1 MRFIQALLLSFVL
14 LLVFTGN
21 ANSQFFENFDTGD
34 KGSYAAGSVMLT
46 TGDWFLDDALLGSL
60 SNDKFNGSQSVR
72 MDRRNGRMG
81 NMYMLFDKTGGA
93 DELTFKFANY
103 GSSSDNKLQ
112 VQYSTNQGSTWTNLG
127 DELTASGTLE
137 EVTLPVNV
145 SGNILFKFIHSGGGD
160 RLNVDD
166 VSISDF
172 IVAADDPTIAV
183 TVDDISANSEDA
195 IDFGS
200 TLEGSKVSKT
210 IEIKNTGN
218 PNLVITS
225 ITTSGQGFS
234 QTMEYDDTLAFN
246 EKTSVTV
253 DFEPTGEGDFQGS
266 FSITS
271 NAVNASPFNFSFI
284 GEGFADGALI
294 PIADARKLPL
304 GTRVTVAGRVT
315 VGNEFGGP
323 LYMQDGTAGIAV
335 FWEAL
340 HTVAKVGDSVQ
351 VSGPLTV
358 FKPIAGADEDF
369 LLQISDTETDNNI
382 VFEILDV
389 PVKEP
394 IPQVVN
400 LLQLNSKDIE
410 GQLVAVQNVDI
421 DHTGAF
427 QANTN
432 YGISD
437 GIGTAELRV
446 DNNTNLVG
454 AIAPDSP
461 TNVIGV
467 VGQFNGVFQL
477 LPRTTEDVGV
487 EAVTFPGDDI
497 SKELTLE
504 VVTWNVEWFGNSG
517 NGPEDENLQ
526 LQNVKTVIET
536 IDADIYALQEIS
548 SPTAFNQLV
557 SELDGYGGFL
567 ANFSQTQETAYLFR
581 RASIDSLESA
591 TLSSGD
597 GFTQQNWANGRYPLY
612 FKFLT
617 NINGKQNEIHI
628 FNIHAK
634 AFGDLESYNQ
644 RLTASAELK
653 SYLDNNFDDK
663 NVIMLG
669 DYNDEIISS
678 TFNGNDSPYK
688 NFVDDPE
695 YTIIT
700 KSLEEKGFESQSS
713 GSFLDHI
720 AFSSELST
728 KYFTGTER
736 VENPFYI
743 GSYLSTTS
751 DHFPVWVRFDFG
763 PGVSNEEENTLPE
776 IVELNQNYPNPFNPA
791 TVISYTLN
799 HTANVSLSVFDITG
813 RKVATLVDGVEAA
826 GEKQVSFN
834 AASLSSGIYFYQL
847 KTSNGV
853 TLTRKMMLIK

>member
-1 MRFIQALLLSFVL
+1 MRLLQALLLSFVL
-14 LLVFTGN
+14 TLVFTGTTH
-21 ANSQFFENFDTGD
+21 SQFFENFDSGD
-34 KGSYAAGSVMLT
+34 KGSYSAGSVTLS

-72 MDRRNGRMG
+72 MDRRNGRLG

-93 DELTFKFANY
+93 DELSFKFANY
-103 GSSSDNKLQ
+103 GSSSGNKLQ

-137 EVTLPVNV
+137 EITLPVNMP
-145 SGNILFKFIHSGGGD
+145 GNIRFKFIHSDGGD
-160 RLNVDD
+160 RLNIDD

-172 IVAADDPTIAV
+172 VVAADDPTIAV
-183 TVDDISANSEDA
+183 TVNDVTANSEDA
-195 IDFGS
+195 IDFGA
-200 TLEGSKVSKT
+200 TLEGTKISKT

-246 EKTSVTV
+246 EKTSITI
-253 DFEPTGEGDFQGS
+253 DFEPTGEGEFQGS

-271 NAVNASPFNFSFI
+271 NAVNVSPFNLSLS
-284 GEGFADGALI
+284 GEGFAEGALI

-323 LYMQDGTAGIAV
+323 LYMQDQTAGIAV

-369 LLQISDTETDNNI
+369 LLQISDTDTDNNI
-382 VFEILDV
+382 VFEIFDV
-389 PVKEP
+389 SAKEP
-394 IPQVVN
+394 IPKIIT
-400 LLQLNSKDIE
+400 LLELNSKDIE

-432 YGISD
+432 YDISD
-437 GIGTAELRV
+437 GIGTAELRI

-454 AIAPDSP
+454 ANAPDSP
-461 TNVIGV
+461 TNVVGV

-487 EAVTFPGDDI
+487 EAVTYPGDDV

-504 VVTWNVEWFGNSG
+504 VVTWNVEWFGNTG

-536 IDADIYALQEIS
+536 IDADIYALQEVS
-548 SPTAFNQLV
+548 SPSTFSQLV
-557 SELDGYGGFL
+557 SELEGYGGIL
-567 ANFSQTQETAYLFR
+567 ASFSQTQETAFLFR

-591 TLSSGD
+591 TLSSSD

-617 NINGKQNEIHI
+617 NINNKQEEVHV

-634 AFGDLESYNQ
+634 AFGDSESYNQ

-678 TFNGNDSPYK
+678 TFNGIDSPYK

-700 KSLEEKGFESQSS
+700 KNLEEKGFESQSA

-720 AFSSELST
+720 TFSSELSEE
-728 KYFTGTER
+728 YFTGTER

-751 DHFPVWVRFDFG
+751 DHFPIWVRFEFG
-763 PGVSNEEENTLPE
+763 PGVSSEEESTLPE
-776 IVELNQNYPNPFNPA
+776 IVQLNQNYPNPFNP
-791 TVISYTLN
+791 TTIISYALDR
-799 HTANVSLSVFDITG
+799 TANVSLSVFDITG
-813 RKVATLVDGVEAA
+813 RKVATLVDGVETA
-826 GEKQVSFN
+826 GQKEVNFN
-834 AASLSSGIYFYQL
+834 ASSLSSGIYFYQL
-847 KTSNGV
+847 KTSDGV
-853 TLTRKMMLIK
+853 SLTRKMMLIK